1 MSKKIERLQ
10 IALDTEIAH
19 HDAEAARLPS
29 LLDECATDQQR
40 SNLKASWGFQER
52 NQLSRISH
60 LRSTIAYEIAAKA
73 TR

>member
-10 IALDTEIAH
+10 IALEAEIAD
-19 HDAEAARLPS
+19 HDSQVARLQS
-29 LLDECATDQQR
+29 LVNDCATDQQR
-40 SNLKASWGFQER
+40 SNLRASWGMQER

-73 TR
+73 TV

>member
-19 HDAEAARLPS
+19 HDAEAARLSS

-40 SNLKASWGFQER
+40 TNLTSSWGFQQR
-52 NQLSRISH
+52 NQMARINH
-60 LRSTIAYEIAAKA
+60 ARATLAYEIAAKA
-73 TR
+73 N